1 MYHVV
6 RDGASFSVLF
16 SLLDPVEPFEWDPD
30 NLPHLVD
37 NPYYGPDDALDVFH
51 DDPECYEDDSEGS
64 GDWLLVG
71 QVPGSEIL
79 MVPIAQSRYSGFSK
93 VRPITVF
100 PAPEWLKER
109 YWRDKE
115 GWHG

>member
-1 MYHVV
+1 VV

-16 SLLDPVEPFEWDPD
+16 SLLDPVNPFEWDDD
-30 NLPHLVD
+30 NLPHLHD
-37 NPYYGPDDALDVFH
+37 DPYFGPEDALDVFK
-51 DDPECYEDDSEGS
+51 DDPECYEDDSDGS
-64 GDWLLVG
+64 ADWILVG
-71 QVPGSEIL
+71 QVPGEIL

-100 PAPEWLKER
+100 PAPESLKER
-109 YWRDKE
+109 YRQDKE